1 MVIRNF
7 AKFTG
12 KHLCQVLFFNKVADP
27 ELATLLKNRLWRRCF
42 SMNFAKFL
50 RAPFSQNIFGRL
62 LLDNK
67 ALPSW
72 ESKESTKWTATGP
85 GLVPRWLSCFKVLH
99 YDHLLLCRAN
109 AAWDVQWRYREKRN
123 DQGHHEEVSFFHL
136 AKFWMFFF
144 CFLENV
150 LFNSNVACYVTCSC
164 RKTFKQPFTDVLQKR
179 CSKKFCNIHRKK
191 PVLKPLFDK
200 VSGLKACIFI

>member
-1 MVIRNF
+1 MIVFAITIQMTTRSSHQKCSARKDVLRNF

-27 ELATLLKNRLWRRCF
+27 ELATLLIKRLWHRCF
-42 SMNFAKFL
+42 PMNFAKFL
-50 RAPFSQNIFGRL
+50 RAPFSQNTFGRL

-72 ESKESTKWTATGP
+72 ESKKSTKWTATGP

-109 AAWDVQWRYREKRN
+109 AAWDMQWRYREKRN
-123 DQGHHEEVSFFHL
+123 DQGHHEKVIFFHL
-136 AKFWMFFF
+136 VKFWMFFF
-144 CFLENV
+144 VF
-150 LFNSNVACYVTCSC
+150 
-164 RKTFKQPFTDVLQKR
+164 
-179 CSKKFCNIHRKK
+179 
-191 PVLKPLFDK
+191 
-200 VSGLKACIFI
+200 